1 MSELDPASKQLL
13 AQMLAGSEM
22 PDARHDAILRDVETS
37 IAQDLPP
44 RIGEGPVAAPVKSR
58 RVGLLVAAG
67 GALAAAGLI
76 AGLTLSQTGVWSS
89 QDDESSPQSAEMIDQ
104 RDDAG
109 GVAEAREPKAK
120 RVSPPID
127 TVDEINEPDLV
138 IADDD
143 PDEQVK
149 DPRTRA
155 RPNKRRTPTA
165 DPREEMALLL
175 QARKDVNAGRYQ
187 SALKAIR
194 KHARTYAKSSFA
206 QERRLLEVKAHC
218 GAGHL
223 DKAKSLIGKH
233 AKSTPGMRD
242 ACPAAQ

>member
-1 MSELDPASKQLL
+1 MTELDPASKQLL
-13 AQMLAGSEM
+13 AQMLAGAEM
-22 PDARHDAILRDVETS
+22 PDDRHDAIYEDVEAS
-37 IAQDLPP
+37 IAADLPP
-44 RIGEGPVAAPVKSR
+44 RIGEGPVEAPANGR
-58 RVGLLVAAG
+58 RRIGILVAAG

-89 QDDESSPQSAEMIDQ
+89 KDDEASPQSAEMIDQ

-109 GVAEAREPKAK
+109 GVAEARDPERKRSPASKDAPEPE
-120 RVSPPID
+120 D
-127 TVDEINEPDLV
+127 EPDLV
-138 IADDD
+138 IEDDEPEIVDD
-143 PDEQVK
+143 PK
-149 DPRTRA
+149 T
-155 RPNKRRTPTA
+155 RPNKRRSAPA

-175 QARKDVNAGRYQ
+175 QARKDVNAGRYDT
-187 SALKAIR
+187 ALTAIR
-194 KHARTYAKSSFA
+194 KHARTYPKSSFA

-223 DKAKSLIGKH
+223 EKAKALIGRH